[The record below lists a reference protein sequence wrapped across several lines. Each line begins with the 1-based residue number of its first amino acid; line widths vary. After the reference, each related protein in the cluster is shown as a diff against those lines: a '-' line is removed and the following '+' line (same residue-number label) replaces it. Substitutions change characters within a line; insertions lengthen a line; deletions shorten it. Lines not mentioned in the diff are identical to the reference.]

1 MTNKPVLEPAAQQFA
16 DATAAP
22 PFLFDLGP
30 EKGREAVDQV
40 QSADIAKPDVDVS
53 DTTVPGGPSGEV
65 SIRILRPR
73 GTSGPLPVIVYIHG
87 AGWVFGNAH
96 THDRLVRELAVGS
109 HAAVVFPNY
118 SLSPEAK
125 YPTAIEESYA
135 VAAWVAEH
143 GVEQNLDPTRIAVAG
158 DSVGGNMAA
167 ALTLLAKQRGDVR
180 FVQQVLFYPVTDAGF
195 DTESYHQFA
204 EGYFLRRDAMQWFWD
219 QYTTDP
225 AQRAEIT
232 ASPLRASLDE
242 LAGLPPALV
251 ITGEADVL
259 RDEGEAYAAKLR
271 AAGVSVTGV
280 RYQGII
286 HDFVMLNALRDTHAA
301 SAAIAQAI
309 TTLNDAF
316 HPTADDR
323 ARNPQA
329 AAAPTRVQ
337 TRGAEP
343 RTLSAT
349 SAEAVTKTVDV
360 EGTPFAYREVGPT
373 TGVPVVFLHH
383 VTAVLD
389 DWDPAVVDGIA
400 AERRVILVDLRGVGG
415 SGGTTPDSIE
425 AMAGDAIA
433 FLAALGLSKVDLLAF
448 SLGGMVAQVIIERR
462 PDLVRRVILAGTA
475 PAGDLGPAAT
485 GAVLQS
491 AFEKA
496 SAQGKHPKHFLFFSP
511 TPTSQAAA
519 DAFLARLDERTED
532 RDAPVSN
539 ETVGAQLTAMAKWE
553 QGTSPAG
560 LTSVDKPV
568 LVVNGDDDTMLPTIS
583 SFHLAQLLPN
593 VQLSVYPDSGH
604 GGIFQHHDVFVAQA
618 LDFLR
623 D

>member
-1 MTNKPVLEPAAQQFA
+1 MTSKPVLEPAAQQFA
-16 DATAAP
+16 DATANP

-40 QSADIAKPDVDVS
+40 QSGEIAKPEVGVS
-53 DTTVPGGPSGEV
+53 ETTVPGGPTGEV
-65 SIRILRPR
+65 SIRILRSR
-73 GTSGPLPVIVYIHG
+73 GTSGPLPVIVYLHG

-96 THDRLVRELAVGS
+96 THDRLVRELAVGAN
-109 HAAVVFPNY
+109 AAVVFPNY

-135 VAAWVAEH
+135 VAAWVAQH
-143 GVEQNLDPTRIAVAG
+143 GAEQNLDPTRIAVAG

-167 ALTLLAKQRGDVR
+167 ALTLLAKQRGDVS
-180 FVQQVLFYPVTDAGF
+180 FVQQVLFYPVTDASF

-204 EGYFLRRDAMQWFWD
+204 EGYFLRRDAMRWFWD

-225 AQRAEIT
+225 AQRTEIT

-259 RDEGEAYAAKLR
+259 RDEGEAYASNLR
-271 AAGVSVTGV
+271 AAGVSVTAV
-280 RYQGII
+280 RYEGII

-309 TTLNDAF
+309 TTLNDAL
-316 HPTADDR
+316 HPGPD
-323 ARNPQA
+323 NPEA
-329 AAAPTRVQ
+329 TKAPTPARTPRAESQ
-337 TRGAEP
+337 TF
-343 RTLSAT
+343 SAT
-349 SAEAVTKTVDV
+349 SKEAVTKTVEV

-373 TGVPVVFLHH
+373 MGVPVVFLHH
-383 VTAVLD
+383 FTAVLD

-425 AMAGDAIA
+425 AMADDAIA
-433 FLAALGLSKVDLLAF
+433 FLAALGLSTVDLLGF
-448 SLGGMVAQVIIERR
+448 SLGGMVAQVIVERR

-475 PAGDLGPAAT
+475 PAGDQGPAAT
-485 GAVLQS
+485 GDVLQI
-491 AFEKA
+491 ALEKA

-511 TPTSQAAA
+511 TPTSQSAA

-539 ETVGAQLTAMAKWE
+539 ETIGAQLTALAKWE

-560 LTSVDKPV
+560 LTNVDMRV

-583 SFHLAQLLPN
+583 SFHLAQLLPDA
-593 VQLSVYPDSGH
+593 QLSVYPDSGH

-623 D
+623 E